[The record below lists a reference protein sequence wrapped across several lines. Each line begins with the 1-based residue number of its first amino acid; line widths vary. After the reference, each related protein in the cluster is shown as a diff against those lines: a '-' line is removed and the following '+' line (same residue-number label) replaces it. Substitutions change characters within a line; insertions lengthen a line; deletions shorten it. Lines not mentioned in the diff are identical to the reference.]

1 MQSKYKLT
9 RQIPLTTTYYDATI
23 VANHPDKYAFAFY
36 PTSGQGV
43 YTGANTTK
51 GYMASGTGDASLGG
65 TLITSIQRAIA
76 EAGGAHMLVLRDL
89 GRTIFTEYY
98 TIIAHPNPYPTIPS
112 TSKGYFRQVQLMTPT
127 SIGTN
132 GWNGGPYG
140 STFGVK
146 GFPSQSNALAYIGSN
161 TFNST
166 SYLTFYI
173 PVAIANIIAEGATST
188 GAYAIAGGQL

>member
-98 TIIAHPNPYPTIPS
+98 TIIAEPNPLVPP

>member
-43 YTGANTTK
+43 YAGVNTTK
-51 GYMASGTGDASLGG
+51 GYMSAGASDSFLGG
-65 TLITSIQRAIA
+65 SLITSIQEAVSK
-76 EAGGAHMLVLRDL
+76 AGGAHMLVLRDL

-98 TIIAHPNPYPTIPS
+98 TNNVDSKPPPPS

-127 SIGTN
+127 SIGSN

-146 GFPSQSNALAYIGSN
+146 GFPSQSTALSSVGPN
-161 TFNST
+161 NFNST